1 MKLPRADAS
10 VPGRGRMGRRA
21 PLILG
26 SVHGTRFVM
35 DDGGFQ
41 TSARATPHRTMTTIS
56 SLEPLLG
63 GHPHALADFYR
74 AGRPCDPSSVRSG
87 EGHLL
92 AFDALANAHAA
103 ARPIV
108 TLLGKHFSPWRGKAF
123 ESGGTAGTNLF
134 FGKRL
139 ARFHGEV
146 APSLFDGQP
155 TLLLRYDGL
164 GNPWPLSLLK
174 DELREV
180 GPGVA
185 IGPLLWKGTPVLWWG
200 VRTAP

>member
-1 MKLPRADAS
+1 MKLARAEAS

-35 DDGGFQ
+35 DGGGFQ

-56 SLEPLLG
+56 SLEPLVG

-123 ESGGTAGTNLF
+123 ESGGTAGTNLL

-139 ARFHGEV
+139 ARSRERSAAGKIAA
-146 APSLFDGQP
+146 APESIYHV
-155 TLLLRYDGL
+155 R
-164 GNPWPLSLLK
+164 
-174 DELREV
+174 
-180 GPGVA
+180 
-185 IGPLLWKGTPVLWWG
+185 WKLPRNARGHIPIAG
-200 VRTAP
+200 A